1 MIKIAVLADDLT
13 GAADTGVQF
22 ARLFGSAHLM
32 PAANLAAGS
41 VPDSRALSVFTVSR
55 SLPPREAGLA
65 AAWAAQALKTAEPEW
80 IYKKIDSCMRGNVGA
95 EVEAM
100 LDRLDRPVSFI
111 VPAFPD
117 QGRTTV
123 DGVHL
128 VKGVPVHETEMGRDP
143 VHPVPE
149 SSLAALVGRQSRAK
163 IARIDLKTLEAGPDG
178 LAAKVR
184 GLIHDGARHIVFD
197 SVNQAHLDAIADLAV
212 NRFPAAL
219 PVGSAGLAASLSALL
234 ASDEVSPPG
243 DLTTPGPK
251 LFICGSASTVLRE
264 QVDHLV
270 AHRGAARLILDPI
283 ALVQG
288 DGLADQADQAVP
300 LLAQGGLA
308 LQIKPPTEAAS
319 SLPGDEIVA
328 GLANLAAMIVDR
340 SGPGVPA
347 GLFLSGGDSAMAA
360 MSRFGVQA
368 IDLQAEV
375 QPGLVQGLIVGGRL
389 EGRSVVTKSGAFG
402 RPEAL
407 TKLSQT
413 WLVDRF
419 S

>member
-41 VPDSRALSVFTVSR
+41 APDSRALSVFTVSR

-65 AAWAAQALKTAEPEW
+65 AGWAAQALKKAGPEW

-95 EVEAM
+95 EVDGM

-123 DGVHL
+123 GGVHL

-149 SSLAALVGRQSRAK
+149 SSLAGLVGRQSRAK
-163 IARIDLKTLEAGPDG
+163 IARIDLKTLEAGSDE
-178 LAAKVR
+178 LAAAVQ

-197 SVNQAHLDAIADLAV
+197 TVEQSHLDAIADLV
-212 NRFPAAL
+212 INRFPAAL
-219 PVGSAGLAASLSALL
+219 PVGSAGLAASLSARL
-234 ASDEVSPPG
+234 APDEVSPPA
-243 DLTTPGPK
+243 DLTVTGPK
-251 LFICGSASTVLRE
+251 LFVCGSASAVLRD
-264 QVDHLV
+264 QVEHLV
-270 AHRGAARLILDPI
+270 ADRGLERLVMDPTALLD
-283 ALVQG
+283 G
-288 DGLADQADQAVP
+288 DGLGLLADQAVP
-300 LLAQGGLA
+300 MLARGGLA
-308 LQIKPPTEAAS
+308 LQIQPPTAEAA

-328 GLANLAAMIVDR
+328 GLANLAAMIIDR
-340 SGPGVPA
+340 SAPGVPA
-347 GLFLSGGDSAMAA
+347 GIFLSGGDSAMAA
-360 MSRFGVQA
+360 MNRLGVQA

-389 EGRSVVTKSGAFG
+389 EGRSVVTKAGAFG

-407 TKLSQT
+407 TKLSKT
-413 WLVDRF
+413 WLIGENK
-419 S
+419 